1 MKFWYNYHLVFKINQ
16 SIEVQGYPFKKMAT
30 DSQNNCCLGSN
41 QAAFKFV
48 FILLVLY
55 LVKLDKTL
63 VSLEYVI
70 TK

>member
-1 MKFWYNYHLVFKINQ
+1 MLLSQIISFYILYLQ
-16 SIEVQGYPFKKMAT
+16 QIEVAMVIYT
-30 DSQNNCCLGSN
+30 
-41 QAAFKFV
+41 V